1 MGTTTAPVV
10 VMAKSTQLHSTRV
23 LASRQTRWPGSMP
36 RSMSP
41 SAISRAACH
50 ISLNETSRHS
60 PPTLCFWATRSPYIA
75 AALGSRSAIVFD
87 AVVGWDCRPASIC
100 PPRELLL
107 VQRVEEVSVLL
118 VDHVAL
124 DLQRR
129 GQLAGLLGEV
139 VVEDREL
146 LDLGDLRVVGV
157 DLVQAGLDE
166 LAHLVVLG
174 ELAHVGGQPLFLR
187 PGDDLLLVERDQR
200 DGERAA
206 V

>member
-1 MGTTTAPVV
+1 
-10 VMAKSTQLHSTRV
+10 
-23 LASRQTRWPGSMP
+23 MP
-36 RSMSP
+36 RSIRPRAFSP
-41 SAISRAACH
+41 EISH
-50 ISLNETSRHS
+50 IWGKGPSRHS

-139 VVEDREL
+139 
-146 LDLGDLRVVGV
+146 
-157 DLVQAGLDE
+157 
-166 LAHLVVLG
+166 
-174 ELAHVGGQPLFLR
+174 
-187 PGDDLLLVERDQR
+187 
-200 DGERAA
+200 
-206 V
+206 